1 MNMDRELTIEQVAKI
16 LNCSKDV
23 IRRKIKKGEIP
34 SHLEIGVYGE
44 QHFISENALNL
55 ALEIHEVVPVEH
67 NLSVQ
72 DFTSALNKVMETRL
86 TPMQEKIDN
95 LCNENKLLT
104 NELKLIKQ
112 EQQRSEQDKQSRDAE
127 LMQNIRLIQEQ
138 QKKPWWQKILGR

>member
-1 MNMDRELTIEQVAKI
+1 M
-16 LNCSKDV
+16 
-23 IRRKIKKGEIP
+23 
-34 SHLEIGVYGE
+34 
-44 QHFISENALNL
+44 NL

-86 TPMQEKIDN
+86 APMQEKIDN

-104 NELKLIKQ
+104 NELNLIKQ

-127 LMQNIRLIQEQ
+127 LMQNIRLIQEE
-138 QKKPWWQKILGR
+138 QKKSWWRKILGG